1 MSALTKLTV
10 VESKLFLRDRVAA
23 PVTLVL
29 PLLLVIAF
37 GLIPGI
43 RDPDPDLG
51 GQAPIELVAA
61 IGVAIALAM
70 LGLSVLPTVLATYRE
85 RGILRRLGATP
96 VHPASLLGA
105 QLVVSMAAAVVS
117 IALLIGVG
125 SLAVGLPLPRQPAGF
140 ALAFL
145 LGLAA
150 LFTVGLLVAA
160 LAPTT
165 RAATGIGMSLFFPS
179 LFLAGVYVPR
189 EAMPPVLRHISDFTP
204 LGAALQSFRDTWS
217 GDLPRPLHL
226 VTMAGYAVLAGVAA
240 ARFFRWE

>member
-23 PVTLVL
+23 PLTLVL

-51 GQAPIELVAA
+51 GQAPLELVAA

-117 IALLIGVG
+117 IALLLGVG
-125 SLAVGLPLPRQPAGF
+125 SLAVGLPMPRQLAGF
-140 ALAFL
+140 GLAFL

-204 LGAALQSFRDTWS
+204 LGAALQSFRDTWT

-226 VTMAGYAVLAGVAA
+226 ATMAGYAVLAGFAA

>member
-1 MSALTKLTV
+1 MTALTKLTL

-23 PVTLVL
+23 PLTFALPVLLVL
-29 PLLLVIAF
+29 AF
-37 GLIPGI
+37 GIIPGI
-43 RDPDPDLG
+43 RDPDPDLS

-61 IGVAIALAM
+61 IGVSVALAM

-96 VHPASLLGA
+96 VHPSALLGA
-105 QLVVSMAAAVVS
+105 QLVVNVVAAAIS
-117 IALLIGVG
+117 IAVLIGVG
-125 SLAVGLPLPRQPAGF
+125 RLAVSLPVPRQLAGF
-140 ALAFL
+140 GVALL

-150 LFTVGLLVAA
+150 LFSVGLVVAA

-179 LFLAGVYVPR
+179 LFLAGVYIPR
-189 EAMPPVLRHISDFTP
+189 EVMPPVLRHISDFTP

-217 GDLPRPLHL
+217 GDMPRPLHL
-226 VTMAGYAVLAGVAA
+226 VTMAGYAVVAGVAA

>member
-1 MSALTKLTV
+1 MSALTKLTL
-10 VESKLFLRDRVAA
+10 VESKLFLRDRVAVPLTLRL
-23 PVTLVL
+23 PV
-29 PLLLVIAF
+29 LLVIAF

-51 GQAPIELVAA
+51 GQAPIVLVAA

-96 VHPASLLGA
+96 VHPAVLLGA
-105 QLVVSMAAAVVS
+105 QLVVNVAAAVVS
-117 IALLIGVG
+117 MALLIGVG
-125 SLAVGLPLPRQPAGF
+125 RLAVGLPAPRQLAGF
-140 ALAFL
+140 ALVFL
-145 LGLAA
+145 LGVAA
-150 LFTVGLLVAA
+150 LFTVGLLIAA

-165 RAATGIGMSLFFPS
+165 RAATGIGMTLFFPS

-189 EAMPPVLRHISDFTP
+189 EAMPPLLRNISDFTP

-226 VTMAGYAVLAGVAA
+226 VTMAGYAVVAGVAA